1 MNGEAGSTVAPL
13 HDYDYDGSRWSAETP
28 NEAHPPI
35 PESGGRIHLTY
46 IVLGA
51 YDYAAFVRRRFYRR
65 ESRNPYPR

>member
-13 HDYDYDGSRWSAETP
+13 HDYDRSRRPVETP

-65 ESRNPYPR
+65 ES